1 MTNSAPLPFR
11 IVTLSVVLLIVCL
24 LSCQQSQPTSPATS
38 ASPSS
43 VPQAAQ
49 VAAAEKVFV
58 VFEGPWALAPDPK
71 DASKILAI
79 APKTKSHRDL
89 YVAASKRATLAAGVF
104 DLSLPVS
111 GGTGAPSID
120 PDILQAKTTAAD
132 LQRALDAKSVRYV
145 IRLPKPEAYLAS
157 TKVRSRIGPAY
168 PAAASEKE
176 YVSAVSLRYS
186 VSALNGFS
194 LSGTPDSG
202 SFNPQLLEVG
212 NPAMVSFMIDALPE
226 DEPCHGHSREAFRDL
241 TGLLNLTL
249 FVDFPDSPA
258 TCRDADPQKAKAGR
272 TGAATYTSRDLL
284 GTILFFGHVV
294 TDCHAPAILLS
305 LN

>member
-1 MTNSAPLPFR
+1 MTNSTPLPFR
-11 IVTLSVVLLIVCL
+11 VVMVSIVLLTL
-24 LSCQQSQPTSPATS
+24 LMLACQQSQPTSPATS
-38 ASPSS
+38 ASS

-89 YVAASKRATLAAGVF
+89 YVAASKRVSLAAGVF
-104 DLSLPVS
+104 DLSVPVS

-132 LQRALDAKSVRYV
+132 LQRVLDSKSVRYV
-145 IRLPKPEAYLAS
+145 IRLPKPEAYLAA
-157 TKVRSRIGPAY
+157 TKFRSRTGPAY

-202 SFNPQLLEVG
+202 SFNPQLLEIG
-212 NPAMVSFMIDALPE
+212 SPAIVSFNIDALPE

-241 TGLLNLTL
+241 TGLLKLTL

-258 TCRDADPQKAKAGR
+258 TCRDTDPQKPKAGR

-284 GTILFFGHVV
+284 GAIVFFGHVV

-305 LN
+305 LI

>member
-1 MTNSAPLPFR
+1 MTNSTPLPFR
-11 IVTLSVVLLIVCL
+11 VVMVSIVLLTL
-24 LSCQQSQPTSPATS
+24 LMVACQQSQPTSPATS
-38 ASPSS
+38 ASS

-89 YVAASKRATLAAGVF
+89 YVAASKRVSLAAGVF
-104 DLSLPVS
+104 DLSVPVS

-132 LQRALDAKSVRYV
+132 LQRVLDSKSVRYV
-145 IRLPKPEAYLAS
+145 IRLPKPEAYLAA
-157 TKVRSRIGPAY
+157 TKFRSRTGPAY

-194 LSGTPDSG
+194 LSGAPDSG
-202 SFNPQLLEVG
+202 SFNPQLLEIG
-212 NPAMVSFMIDALPE
+212 SPAIVSFNIDALPE
-226 DEPCHGHSREAFRDL
+226 DAPSHGH
-241 TGLLNLTL
+241 
-249 FVDFPDSPA
+249 
-258 TCRDADPQKAKAGR
+258 
-272 TGAATYTSRDLL
+272 
-284 GTILFFGHVV
+284 
-294 TDCHAPAILLS
+294 
-305 LN
+305 